1 MSTLTEIDKRIKRDT
16 KKLQEVEIDST
27 YTDEQSQRQIKR
39 LEYRITGNAK
49 NTITKLKRPS
59 KVARI
64 KQTLEKVLDKNIFL
78 PERTRILIR
87 E

>member
-1 MSTLTEIDKRIKRDT
+1 MSKLTEIDKRIKRDT
-16 KKLQEVEIDST
+16 NKLQVDST

>member
-1 MSTLTEIDKRIKRDT
+1 MSKLTEIDKRIKRDT

-39 LEYRITGNAK
+39 LECRITGNAK

>member
-1 MSTLTEIDKRIKRDT
+1 MSKLTEIDKRIKRDT

-49 NTITKLKRPS
+49 NTITKLKNLQKS
-59 KVARI
+59 QGLNKLLKKFLI
-64 KQTLEKVLDKNIFL
+64 KIYFCQKELVS
-78 PERTRILIR
+78 
-87 E
+87 